1 MKQWILRSFHL
12 LNVEESEERFSDHD
26 QDSDGS
32 VSWKEYMLPK
42 HVTHI
47 SPDSGRYIAQAV
59 LGLLNISHNLGTHL
73 GFSSST
79 TTQQNESSVRNRLFS
94 FSAAER

>member
-32 VSWKEYMLPK
+32 VSWKEYMME
-42 HVTHI
+42 V
-47 SPDSGRYIAQAV
+47 
-59 LGLLNISHNLGTHL
+59 
-73 GFSSST
+73 
-79 TTQQNESSVRNRLFS
+79 SVVRVECCRVQVEKILDYQFRS
-94 FSAAER
+94 LILIRRKIR

>member
-32 VSWKEYMLPK
+32 VSWKEYMMEVRVVGGADCKLSTY
-42 HVTHI
+42 VI
-47 SPDSGRYIAQAV
+47 IDSGV
-59 LGLLNISHNLGTHL
+59 
-73 GFSSST
+73 
-79 TTQQNESSVRNRLFS
+79 
-94 FSAAER
+94 

>member
-32 VSWKEYMLPK
+32 VSWKEYMMEVSVVGGAECRFRKYL
-42 HVTHI
+42 I
-47 SPDSGRYIAQAV
+47 IDSGV
-59 LGLLNISHNLGTHL
+59 
-73 GFSSST
+73 
-79 TTQQNESSVRNRLFS
+79 
-94 FSAAER
+94 

>member
-32 VSWKEYMLPK
+32 VSWKEYMM
-42 HVTHI
+42 
-47 SPDSGRYIAQAV
+47 
-59 LGLLNISHNLGTHL
+59 
-73 GFSSST
+73 
-79 TTQQNESSVRNRLFS
+79 EVRVV
-94 FSAAER
+94 AECS

>member
-32 VSWKEYMLPK
+32 VSWKEYMMEVSVDGDADCRLRK
-42 HVTHI
+42 YSI
-47 SPDSGRYIAQAV
+47 INSGV
-59 LGLLNISHNLGTHL
+59 
-73 GFSSST
+73 
-79 TTQQNESSVRNRLFS
+79 
-94 FSAAER
+94 

>member
-32 VSWKEYMLPK
+32 VSWKEYMMEVSVVGVADCRLRK
-42 HVTHI
+42 YLI
-47 SPDSGRYIAQAV
+47 INSGV
-59 LGLLNISHNLGTHL
+59 
-73 GFSSST
+73 
-79 TTQQNESSVRNRLFS
+79 
-94 FSAAER
+94 

>member
-32 VSWKEYMLPK
+32 VSWKEYMME
-42 HVTHI
+42 V
-47 SPDSGRYIAQAV
+47 
-59 LGLLNISHNLGTHL
+59 
-73 GFSSST
+73 
-79 TTQQNESSVRNRLFS
+79 SVVGGIDRMQGVKILD
-94 FSAAER
+94 

>member
-32 VSWKEYMLPK
+32 VSWKEYMMEVSVVGVAEFRFRKYL
-42 HVTHI
+42 I
-47 SPDSGRYIAQAV
+47 INSGV
-59 LGLLNISHNLGTHL
+59 
-73 GFSSST
+73 
-79 TTQQNESSVRNRLFS
+79 
-94 FSAAER
+94 

>member
-32 VSWKEYMLPK
+32 VSWNEYMME
-42 HVTHI
+42 V
-47 SPDSGRYIAQAV
+47 
-59 LGLLNISHNLGTHL
+59 
-73 GFSSST
+73 
-79 TTQQNESSVRNRLFS
+79 SVVGGGECR
-94 FSAAER
+94 A